1 MLVPLQ
7 KVYDALQA
15 RNAVASETEA
25 IVSALIEELE
35 DINDSVESTKQSK
48 DTLVY
53 RDEEDPEDVLY
64 TEVVHLL
71 KKVLGEY

>member
-64 TEVVHLL
+64 AEVVHLL
-71 KKVLGEY
+71 KKVLGKY